1 MAIEL
6 SIIKSS
12 EYTKI
17 LTEFIFIFSKLHFMV
32 IVIDSQIAG
41 ISGDMLLSALVNLG
55 ANKTKIIDGVKIAEQ
70 YIDGTIIKKINFE
83 KVKKNGIEAT
93 SLILEV
99 DEKIH
104 ERKGNEIKK
113 CIQDSVNKLDL
124 SENARAFAIS
134 SIDKLIESESKIHGS
149 TTDSIHFHEASSID
163 TVVDILGCAI
173 ALNDLN
179 FFDDEIVSTPVA
191 VGSGT
196 MTFSHGTTSNPA
208 GAILEIFRNSNI
220 TISGN
225 KIKDELTTPT
235 GACMLVSLTNNCSEF
250 YPTLK
255 IKSIGYGAGKKD
267 FEEFSN
273 VLKIVQ
279 GEKMSNLIQDSVK
292 VLETN
297 VDDVSGEVLGNLIE
311 KIMSIG
317 AKDVT
322 ISSAITKKGRP
333 THLVSVICDLDSVN
347 PILEL
352 LIKETGT
359 LGVRIRT
366 SERFTVPR
374 TIKSVPISIEGKN
387 FTVHYKVSNNDFNN
401 FKLEF
406 DDVKMISNSLNKTFR
421 ETEELIK
428 NQVKKKLDSE

>member
-1 MAIEL
+1 
-6 SIIKSS
+6 
-12 EYTKI
+12 
-17 LTEFIFIFSKLHFMV
+17 MV
-32 IVIDSQIAG
+32 LVIDSQIAG

-55 ANKTKIIDGVKIAEQ
+55 ANKTKIIDGIKIAEK
-70 YIDGTIIKKINFE
+70 YLDGSVIKKIDFE
-83 KVKKNGIEAT
+83 KVKKHRTEAT
-93 SLILEV
+93 SLILDV

-104 ERKGNEIKK
+104 ERKGIEIKK

-124 SENARAFAIS
+124 STNAKVFATS
-134 SIDKLIESESKIHGS
+134 SIDKLIESESKIHGLPA
-149 TTDSIHFHEASSID
+149 DSVHFHEASSID
-163 TVVDILGCAI
+163 TVVDIVGTTI
-173 ALNDLN
+173 ALDDLK
-179 FFDDEIVSTPVA
+179 FFDDDIISTPVA

-196 MTFSHGTTSNPA
+196 VTFSHGTTSNPA

-220 TISGN
+220 TISGSQ
-225 KIKDELTTPT
+225 IKDELTTPT
-235 GACMLVSLTNNCSEF
+235 GACMLVCLTKECSEF
-250 YPTLK
+250 YPSLK

-267 FEEFSN
+267 FEGFSN
-273 VLKIVQ
+273 VLKIIQ
-279 GEKMSNLIQDSVK
+279 GEKVSSLVQDTVK

-311 KIMSIG
+311 KMMSNG

-333 THLVSVICDLDSVN
+333 THLISVICDSSSVN
-347 PILEL
+347 SILEL

-359 LGVRIRT
+359 LGVRVRT

-374 TIKSVPISIEGKN
+374 TKKSIPVIIDGQN
-387 FTVHYKVSNNDFNN
+387 FTVHYKTFNSGFNN

-406 DDVKMISNSLNKTFR
+406 DDVKTISNSLNKTFR

-428 NQVKKKLDSE
+428 NQVKIKLNSK